1 MSQEATSTVMMIV
14 VMIALFYFMLY
25 RPQKKQAAKRKALLD
40 SLQVGNDVVT
50 IGGIYG
56 TIRAMDDKT
65 VQLEVAQNMVMTFA
79 RAAIQGKVVHDDE
92 AEA

>member
-14 VMIALFYFMLY
+14 VMVALFYFMLY
-25 RPQKKQAAKRKALLD
+25 RPQKKQQAKRKALLD
-40 SLQVGNDVVT
+40 SLQVGAEVVT

-56 TIRAMDDKT
+56 KIVSLDDKT
-65 VQLEVAQNMVMTFA
+65 VQLEVAENTVMTFA
-79 RAAIQGKVVHDDE
+79 RAAINGKVTVE